1 MAAGRAGGSRAAS
14 YSVYDM
20 GMSDDYLQRILKA
33 RVYDGAIES
42 PLDAAPRLSK
52 RLGAQVLLKRE
63 DLQPVF
69 SFKLRGAYNK
79 IAHLS
84 GTVAARG
91 VITASAGNHAQGVA
105 LAARRRG
112 VRAVIV
118 MPETTPAIKI
128 QAVADLGG
136 EVVLHGE
143 FYDAAYEHA
152 LALARAQGLSFVHP
166 FDDADVIAGQGTI
179 GMEIVRQ
186 TGGEIDAIFVPVG
199 GGGLIAGIAAFVKQ
213 VYPRVRIIGVE
224 PEDAAAMFE
233 SLRAK
238 QRVTLER
245 VGLFADGVAVRRVG
259 EENFALARRYVDE
272 VVLVNTDQ
280 ICAAIQDVFE
290 DTRAIL
296 EPSGALAVAGIKH
309 YVARGAPAGQR
320 LVAVCSGANMNFDRL
335 RHIAERADLG
345 AGRET
350 LLAVQIP
357 EQRGSFLRFCETLGP
372 HSITEFNYRYQGA
385 DHARLFVGFSIGPG
399 QEDCATVSA
408 RLRAAG
414 FGVVDMSA
422 NEMAKLH
429 VRFMVGGLGQGLGD
443 EVLYRFEFPERPG
456 ALLRFLRA
464 IGTNWN
470 ISLFHYRNHG
480 SDNGRVLAGIQVPLP
495 EREQFLLH
503 LRELGFPYT
512 DETANPAYR
521 SFLAG

>member
-1 MAAGRAGGSRAAS
+1 MPQ
-14 YSVYDM
+14 SVYDM
-20 GMSDDYLQRILKA
+20 PMSDDYLQRILKA
-33 RVYDGAIES
+33 RVYDVAVES
-42 PLDAAPRLSK
+42 PLDVAPRLSR
-52 RLGAQVLLKRE
+52 RLGAEIRLKRE

-84 GTVAARG
+84 SAVAARG
-91 VITASAGNHAQGVA
+91 VICASAGNHAQGVA

-118 MPETTPAIKI
+118 MPETTPAIKV

-143 FYDAAYEHA
+143 LYDAACEHA
-152 LALARAQGLSFVHP
+152 LELAHAQGLAFVHP
-166 FDDADVIAGQGTI
+166 FDDPDVIAGQGTI

-199 GGGLIAGIAAFVKQ
+199 GGGLIGGIAAFVKQ
-213 VYPRVRIIGVE
+213 VYPRVKIIGVE
-224 PEDAAAMFE
+224 PEDAAAMYE

-259 EENFALARRYVDE
+259 EETFALARRYVDE
-272 VVLVNTDQ
+272 IVLVTTDQ

-296 EPSGALAVAGIKH
+296 EPAGALAVAGIKQ
-309 YVARGAPAGQR
+309 YVARGSAAGQR
-320 LVAVCSGANMNFDRL
+320 LVAICSGANMNFDRL

-345 AGRET
+345 GGRES
-350 LLAVQIP
+350 LLAVEIP
-357 EQRGSFLRFCETLGP
+357 EQRGSFLRFCAALGQ
-372 HSITEFNYRYQGA
+372 HSVTEFNYRYQGTER
-385 DHARLFVGFSIGPG
+385 ARLFVGFSMGGG
-399 QEDCATVSA
+399 QEDGAAVSA

-414 FGVVDMSA
+414 FGVIDMSA

-429 VRFMVGGLGQGLGD
+429 VRFMVGGLGTGLAD
-443 EVLYRFEFPERPG
+443 ELLYRFEFPERPG
-456 ALLRFLRA
+456 ALLRFLSA
-464 IGTNWN
+464 IGTSWN
-470 ISLFHYRNHG
+470 ITLFHYRNHG
-480 SDNGRVLAGIQVPLP
+480 SDYGRVLAGIQVPKQD
-495 EREQFLLH
+495 REQFLLH
-503 LRELGFPYT
+503 LKDLGFPYT
-512 DETANPAYR
+512 EETANPAYR